1 MLIQVARRLAAA
13 FPVMGMVALIVFL
26 LLHLTPGDPAA
37 VMAGDQ
43 ATLQDIESIRRRL
56 GLDRPLYEQF
66 GLWVWSLLRGDLG
79 TSLYSNLP
87 VAQLIGQ
94 RLEPTLLLTVM
105 TMVIAILLAVPIGML
120 AAWKAGS
127 LIDRC
132 VMALGVFGFSVP
144 IFVVGYALIYVFSI
158 NLGWFPVQGY
168 RSLEQG
174 GLWPALHSLVMPSF
188 ALGLVYIALVAR
200 ITRASVLEVLS
211 EDFIRTA
218 RAKGVGTGRLLMV
231 HALRN
236 AAVPIVTVIG
246 IGFALVISGVVVTE
260 TVFNIPGLGRMVVDA
275 ILNRD
280 YPVIQAMIMLFSG
293 TYVVINVLIDVAY
306 CLLDPRIRY

>member
-1 MLIQVARRLAAA
+1 MFTHIARRLAAA
-13 FPVMGMVALIVFL
+13 FPVMGMVALIIFL

-43 ATLQDIESIRRRL
+43 ATVQDIESIRARL
-56 GLDRPLYEQF
+56 GLDRPLHEQF
-66 GLWVWSLLRGDLG
+66 GLWLWSLVRGDLG
-79 TSLYSNLP
+79 NSLFSNLP
-87 VAQLIGQ
+87 VSQLIAQ

-105 TMVIAILLAVPIGML
+105 TMVIAIVLAVPIGVV
-120 AAWKAGS
+120 AAWKVGTWV
-127 LIDRC
+127 DRG
-132 VMALGVFGFSVP
+132 VMALGVLGFSVP
-144 IFVVGYALIYVFSI
+144 IFVVGYALIYVFAI
-158 NLGWFPVQGY
+158 FLGWFPVQGY
-168 RSLEQG
+168 RGLDQ
-174 GLWPALHSLVMPSF
+174 GLWPAVHSLAMPSF
-188 ALGLVYIALVAR
+188 ALGLVYIALIAR

-211 EDFIRTA
+211 EDYIRTA
-218 RAKGVGTGRLLMV
+218 RAKGVGPGRLLMV

-236 AAVPIVTVIG
+236 AAIPIVTVIG

-293 TYVVINVLIDVAY
+293 VYVVINVLIDVAY
-306 CLLDPRIRY
+306 SFLDPRIRY

>member
-1 MLIQVARRLAAA
+1 MLIQVVRRLAAA

-37 VMAGDQ
+37 VLAGDQ

-66 GLWVWSLLRGDLG
+66 GLWVWSLVRGDLG

-105 TMVIAILLAVPIGML
+105 TMVIAIVLAIPIGML
-120 AAWKAGS
+120 AAWKAGT

-132 VMALGVFGFSVP
+132 VMALSVLGFSVP

-158 NLGWFPVQGY
+158 ILGWFPVQGY
-168 RSLEQG
+168 KSLEQG

-218 RAKGVGTGRLLMV
+218 RAKGVGTVRLLMV

-293 TYVVINVLIDVAY
+293 AYVVINVLIDVAY

>member
-1 MLIQVARRLAAA
+1 MLIEVARRLAAA

-43 ATLQDIESIRRRL
+43 ATLQDIESIRKRL

-66 GLWVWSLLRGDLG
+66 GLWVWSLVRGDLG

-94 RLEPTLLLTVM
+94 RLEPTLLLTIM
-105 TMVIAILLAVPIGML
+105 TMVIAIVIAIPIGML
-120 AAWKAGS
+120 AAWKAGT

-132 VMALGVFGFSVP
+132 VMALSVFGFSVP

-158 NLGWFPVQGY
+158 TLGWFPVQGY
-168 RSLEQG
+168 KSLEQA
-174 GLWPALHSLVMPSF
+174 GLWPALHSLVMPSL
-188 ALGLVYIALVAR
+188 ALGQVYIALVAR

-293 TYVVINVLIDVAY
+293 AYVVINVLIDVAY

>member
-1 MLIQVARRLAAA
+1 MLIEVARRLAAA

-43 ATLQDIESIRRRL
+43 ATLQDIESIRKRL

-66 GLWVWSLLRGDLG
+66 GLWVWSLMRGDLG

-105 TMVIAILLAVPIGML
+105 TMIISIVIAIPIGML
-120 AAWKAGS
+120 AAWKAGT

-132 VMALGVFGFSVP
+132 VMALSVFGFSVP

-158 NLGWFPVQGY
+158 TLGLFPVQGY
-168 RSLEQG
+168 RSLAQS
-174 GLWPALHSLVMPSF
+174 GLWPALHSLVLPSL
-188 ALGLVYIALVAR
+188 ALGMVYIALVAR
-200 ITRASVLEVLS
+200 ITRASILEVLS

-218 RAKGVGTGRLLMV
+218 RAKGVGTGRLLLV

-293 TYVVINVLIDVAY
+293 VYVVINVLIDVVY